1 MALIHRQNI
10 PLSSLSTFRM
20 GGIAKRVLYIES
32 EDDLDLYFR
41 DKPENEKW
49 FLLGGGSNV
58 VFPDG
63 DCDTTILKLHFGK
76 VEIDQ
81 RGDKVF
87 LIADGGANWDEVVAI
102 AVSQGLSGME
112 ALSAIPGTVGATPV
126 QNVGAYGTETM
137 DILESLRAYDVYE
150 KKFVTFSNAECK
162 FSYRD
167 SIFKRE
173 GKGRYIITQV
183 TYELSGDEPDV
194 PQYPGIA
201 EYFSQKNIVR
211 PNLQEIREAI
221 ISIRS
226 KKLPDPKEIASVGSF
241 FKNSIVAKEQADK
254 LLKEFPNMKVFPAE
268 NGMVKI
274 PSGWLIEQAGFKGKQ
289 FGALR
294 VYEHNALVLVNDGG
308 ATRAELHALI
318 EKIQGEVEAKFG
330 IKIEPEP
337 ELLSFGI

>member
-1 MALIHRQNI
+1 MPIRSVQNI

-32 EDDLDLYFR
+32 EEDLNLYFNE
-41 DKPENEKW
+41 KPENEKW

-87 LIADGGANWDEVVAI
+87 LIADGGANWDEVVSI
-102 AVSQGLSGME
+102 AVSQGLSGIE

-137 DILESLRAYDVYE
+137 DVLESLRAYDVIE
-150 KKFVTFSNAECK
+150 KKFVTFSNQECE
-162 FSYRD
+162 FTYRD
-167 SIFKRE
+167 SIFKRG

-183 TYELSGDEPDV
+183 TYLLSADEPDV
-194 PQYPGIA
+194 PQYPGVA
-201 EYFSQKNIVR
+201 EYFVSKNIVR
-211 PNLQEIREAI
+211 PTLQEIRDAI
-221 ISIRS
+221 ISIRA

-241 FKNSIVAKEQADK
+241 FKNSIVSKEVAGK
-254 LLKEFPNMKVFPAE
+254 LLEKFPTMKIFPAE
-268 NGMVKI
+268 NDTMKV
-274 PSGWLIEQAGFKGKQ
+274 PSGWIIEQAGFKGKC
-289 FGALR
+289 FGNLS
-294 VYEHNALVLVNDGG
+294 VYSGNALVIVNEGG
-308 ATRAELHALI
+308 ATRRELQELI
-318 EKIQGEVEAKFG
+318 EKIQGEVEEKFG

-337 ELLSFGI
+337 ELLSF